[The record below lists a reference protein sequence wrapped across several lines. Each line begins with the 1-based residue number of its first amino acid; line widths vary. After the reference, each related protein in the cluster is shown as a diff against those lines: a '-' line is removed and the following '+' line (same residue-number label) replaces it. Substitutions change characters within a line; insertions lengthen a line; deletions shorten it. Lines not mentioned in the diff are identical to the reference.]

1 MSSPNFA
8 LSSFSRNEHLLIYEL
23 SIDFLEKPVRFQSSL
38 MKMYLSE
45 NPKSGAK
52 TALAVFKNSPKMS
65 RFKSVDIFSKN
76 MRHFYDF

>member
-1 MSSPNFA
+1 
-8 LSSFSRNEHLLIYEL
+8 
-23 SIDFLEKPVRFQSSL
+23 

-52 TALAVFKNSPKMS
+52 TAFAVFKNSPKMS

>member
-1 MSSPNFA
+1 
-8 LSSFSRNEHLLIYEL
+8 
-23 SIDFLEKPVRFQSSL
+23 

-65 RFKSVDIFSKN
+65 RFKSVEIFSKN